1 MGWRLQGC
9 FSIYPLQER
18 NESGINAIYRV
29 EKAIPATI
37 EPWKNSMKITFV
49 AAEGCLASGIA
60 GLLDMFAIANMWS
73 ASLSGNPEPPFATEI
88 VTQGGKPVISGGCM
102 QMLPH
107 RSLADALATDF
118 VLIPPFIPLP
128 VPNQDSTVEV
138 RNWIIDHHRR
148 HTPVA
153 AMCTGVFLLA
163 ETGLL
168 DGRTATTNW
177 QFARKFRWRF
187 PEVDLHPEYL
197 LTEDNGLICTGAA
210 TSYYNL
216 GLRIIGRYGSAEL
229 ASACAKAL
237 LLDPNRDSQTPYF
250 MLPRQRG
257 HNDHQ
262 VLKAQR
268 YLEENFSKGIGI
280 DEVARHVRI
289 SPRHFKRRF
298 KQATD
303 HAPIQYLQM
312 VRIEAAKKKLET
324 TMATIEEITQYIG
337 YEDSST
343 FRRLFRHHTQLSPR
357 EYRDKFSCV

>member
-1 MGWRLQGC
+1 
-9 FSIYPLQER
+9 
-18 NESGINAIYRV
+18 
-29 EKAIPATI
+29 
-37 EPWKNSMKITFV
+37 MKMTFL

-60 GLLDMFAIANMWS
+60 GLVDMFAIANMWS
-73 ASLSGNPEPPFATEI
+73 AYLSGNPDPPFATEI
-88 VTQGGKPVISGGCM
+88 VTQGGRPVVSSGCM
-102 QMLPH
+102 QMLPT
-107 RSLADALATDF
+107 RSLADAPATDF

-128 VPNQDSTVEV
+128 DPDQGDTATV
-138 RNWIIDHHRR
+138 RNWIIAHHRR
-148 HTPVA
+148 QTPVA

-168 DGRTATTNW
+168 DGRMATTNW
-177 QFARKFRWRF
+177 QFARKFRRRF

-216 GLRIIGRYGSAEL
+216 GLSIINRYGSAEL

-237 LLDPNRDSQTPYF
+237 LIDPNRDSQTPYF
-250 MLPRQRG
+250 MLSRQRE
-257 HNDHQ
+257 HNDHEM
-262 VLKAQR
+262 LKAQR
-268 YLEENFSKGIGI
+268 YLEQNFSKGVVI

-298 KQATD
+298 KHATG

-324 TMATIEEITQYIG
+324 TMETVDEITQYIG

-343 FRRLFRHHTQLSPR
+343 FRRLFRQHTNLSPR

>member
-1 MGWRLQGC
+1 MEKG
-9 FSIYPLQER
+9 
-18 NESGINAIYRV
+18 ES
-29 EKAIPATI
+29 
-37 EPWKNSMKITFV
+37 SMKITVV
-49 AAEGCLASGIA
+49 AAEGCLASAIA
-60 GLLDMFAIANMWS
+60 GLFDMFSIANMWA
-73 ASLSGNPEPPFATEI
+73 ASLSGRPEPPFATEI
-88 VTQGGKPVISGGCM
+88 VTPGGQPVLSSGCI

-107 RSLADALATDF
+107 RALEDALVTDF

-128 VPNQDSTVEV
+128 DPDRGDTVAV
-138 RNWIIDHHRR
+138 REWIIAHHRR
-148 HTPVA
+148 QTPVA

-168 DGRTATTNW
+168 DGRMATTNW
-177 QFARKFRWRF
+177 QFARKFTRRF

-197 LTEDNGLICTGAA
+197 LTEDDGLICTGAA
-210 TSYYNL
+210 TAYYNL
-216 GLRIIGRYGSAEL
+216 GLRMIGRYGSADL
-229 ASACAKAL
+229 AAACAKAL
-237 LLDPNRDSQTPYF
+237 LLDPNRESQTPYF

-257 HNDHQ
+257 HNDHE

-268 YLEENFSKGIGI
+268 YLEENFSKGGGI
-280 DEVARHVRI
+280 DAVARHVRI

-298 KQATD
+298 KHATG

-324 TMATIEEITQYIG
+324 TLETIEEITQYIG

-343 FRRLFRHHTQLSPR
+343 FRRLFRQHTKLSPR

>member
-1 MGWRLQGC
+1 
-9 FSIYPLQER
+9 
-18 NESGINAIYRV
+18 
-29 EKAIPATI
+29 
-37 EPWKNSMKITFV
+37 MKITFL

-60 GLLDMFAIANMWS
+60 GLLDMFTIANMWS
-73 ASLSGNPEPPFATEI
+73 AYLSGNPEPPFITEI
-88 VTQGGKPVISGGCM
+88 VTQGGKPVVSSGCM

-107 RSLADALATDF
+107 RSLEDALTTDF

-128 VPNQDSTVEV
+128 VQDQGTTLEV
-138 RNWIIDHHRR
+138 RNWITAHHRR

-177 QFARKFRWRF
+177 QFARKFRRCF

-216 GLRIIGRYGSAEL
+216 GLRIIGRYGAAEL

-237 LLDPNRDSQTPYF
+237 LIDPNRDSQTPYF
-250 MLPRQRG
+250 MLPQQRG
-257 HNDHQ
+257 HNDQ
-262 VLKAQR
+262 EVQKAQR
-268 YLEENFSKGIGI
+268 YLEENFSKGIEI

-298 KQATD
+298 KQATG
-303 HAPIQYLQM
+303 HAPIQYLQL

-324 TMATIEEITQYIG
+324 TLATIDEITQYIG

-343 FRRLFRHHTQLSPR
+343 FRRLFRHHTNLSPR